1 MASPIRNQVLEAIKQ
16 KESLT
21 DKELEKLLA
30 KDGTKITES
39 EFNKVLLDLEIMG
52 LISVSWVT
60 KYNRRVEAI
69 TEKIEEDEYEEQ
81 IKEPVYTESD
91 YEVMFRQHRNFLLA
105 ISFSKSNEDF
115 KKRFW
120 LQTS

>member
-1 MASPIRNQVLEAIKQ
+1 MAIPIRNQVLETIRQ
-16 KESLT
+16 KEGLT

-30 KDGTKITES
+30 KDGLKITES

-60 KYNRRVEAI
+60 KENRRIEIV

-81 IKEPVYTESD
+81 IKETEEKD
-91 YEVMFRQHRNFLLA
+91 YEA
-105 ISFSKSNEDF
+105 SFPNS
-115 KKRFW
+115 
-120 LQTS
+120 

>member
-1 MASPIRNQVLEAIKQ
+1 MAIPIRNQVLEAIKQ

-21 DKELEKLLA
+21 DKELEKLL
-30 KDGTKITES
+30 TKGGVEITES

-60 KYNRRVEAI
+60 KDNRRIEIV

-81 IKEPVYTESD
+81 IKETEEKD
-91 YEVMFRQHRNFLLA
+91 YEA
-105 ISFSKSNEDF
+105 SFPNS
-115 KKRFW
+115 
-120 LQTS
+120 